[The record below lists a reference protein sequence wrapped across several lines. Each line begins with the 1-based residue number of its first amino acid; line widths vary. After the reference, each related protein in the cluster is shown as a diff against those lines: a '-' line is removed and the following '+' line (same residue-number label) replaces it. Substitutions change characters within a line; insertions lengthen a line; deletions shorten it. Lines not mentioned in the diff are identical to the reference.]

1 LSMGQKSSHLSMLHV
16 SLMDLRGY
24 KVKVLELPPSQLT
37 TAILRQT
44 NKYLLRL
51 HPEKMDLVGR
61 HDGIQVCEISYFHIR
76 ALNQLGRVIIIS
88 LGRSSCFGEGKM
100 TLRCSKT
107 LYSSLISS
115 SFKGRAQRLSTEVS
129 FLSSSNSS
137 SSSYRRQRL
146 SAPIMTQ
153 QQQASPML
161 APTSS
166 VAQDRL
172 TSISASSFETLT
184 TTQPST
190 RCRIT
195 DIGQTSRRS
204 SNRQNGNDE
213 TAEDLDGYL
222 LMMPG
227 SRRASTSATSA
238 GSSATPSGRHSAAA
252 AAVGLPAVIADEY
265 VLPSS
270 GRYA

>member
-1 LSMGQKSSHLSMLHV
+1 
-16 SLMDLRGY
+16 
-24 KVKVLELPPSQLT
+24 
-37 TAILRQT
+37 
-44 NKYLLRL
+44 
-51 HPEKMDLVGR
+51 
-61 HDGIQVCEISYFHIR
+61 
-76 ALNQLGRVIIIS
+76 
-88 LGRSSCFGEGKM
+88 
-100 TLRCSKT
+100 
-107 LYSSLISS
+107 
-115 SFKGRAQRLSTEVS
+115 
-129 FLSSSNSS
+129 
-137 SSSYRRQRL
+137 RL

-184 TTQPST
+184 TTPPST

-222 LMMPG
+222 LMMP
-227 SRRASTSATSA
+227 ADVLLHL
-238 GSSATPSGRHSAAA
+238 PHQ
-252 AAVGLPAVIADEY
+252 PAVQQLRQA
-265 VLPSS
+265 VTVQQQQQSASPLSS
-270 GRYA
+270 QTNTFCLVR